1 MNTNN
6 SKKNLYDVVNDFDVA
21 MLVTHTANTIHAR
34 PMAIAQID
42 DDMNGLTTP
51 PLNPKALAYL
61 RWFFFFHA
69 ITLTLLAT
77 KATSPLLLASLGGTT
92 LFLFGLSTTPAAQP
106 RAVWG
111 DATWVSVTAVVITIC
126 VLLLT
131 RTVHPPAGANPLIMI
146 QAHASFSHIGL
157 TVLLGIS
164 IISAVAWIW
173 SRLGFGTKK
182 YPWRGS
188 SRPDFA
194 QLPKPGQVSVW
205 DFPRPPQLVLDQREV
220 IVVWGNVEVARTN
233 RAVMALETAHPPTFY
248 LPWADVKQN
257 LFESAVKVAWSYPRP
272 LPGAE
277 QLKDCVALYA
287 TSLQCTVG
295 GQPVTPQP
303 GGFYGGWITPE
314 LEALA
319 AHAQTESG
327 AKDSLIETAHYK
339 NGDIAPY
346 ALTTIGIA
354 NPKVSPDG
362 QGVLFL
368 KPGNF
373 AIRIRTLIA
382 DHEFVTAETDSTV
395 SIPSIERV
403 KVIIEDLQSKFPNAK
418 IYIAGFINTS
428 SLASV
433 NHELDTRGYE
443 GAVYN
448 HKTYGT
454 DLITM
459 EGGTI
464 AGNVCGPQ
472 AHHGY
477 LGIESETVLRIKAW
491 IKQDKQD

>member
-1 MNTNN
+1 MMH
-6 SKKNLYDVVNDFDVA
+6 LFI
-21 MLVTHTANTIHAR
+21 LTALI
-34 PMAIAQID
+34 
-42 DDMNGLTTP
+42 
-51 PLNPKALAYL
+51 
-61 RWFFFFHA
+61 
-69 ITLTLLAT
+69 
-77 KATSPLLLASLGGTT
+77 
-92 LFLFGLSTTPAAQP
+92 FG
-106 RAVWG
+106 
-111 DATWVSVTAVVITIC
+111 
-126 VLLLT
+126 
-131 RTVHPPAGANPLIMI
+131 
-146 QAHASFSHIGL
+146 FS
-157 TVLLGIS
+157 S
-164 IISAVAWIW
+164 
-173 SRLGFGTKK
+173 
-182 YPWRGS
+182 
-188 SRPDFA
+188 
-194 QLPKPGQVSVW
+194 
-205 DFPRPPQLVLDQREV
+205 
-220 IVVWGNVEVARTN
+220 
-233 RAVMALETAHPPTFY
+233 
-248 LPWADVKQN
+248 
-257 LFESAVKVAWSYPRP
+257 
-272 LPGAE
+272 
-277 QLKDCVALYA
+277 
-287 TSLQCTVG
+287 
-295 GQPVTPQP
+295 
-303 GGFYGGWITPE
+303 
-314 LEALA
+314 

-354 NPKVSPDG
+354 NPKYVVILMPGGDGKLTPRVSPDG

-418 IYIAGFINTS
+418 IYVLSTSRGSQSIQDLSIAMDGKIAGFINTS

-433 NHELDTRGYE
+433 NHELDTRGRKSRYLLVHHRYDSCISTGYE